1 MTGTISGDQ
10 RDTVTIERVPDSKPG
25 GLESLWDEEWRSN
38 LLKAALE
45 KVKAQFSAKQFQIFD
60 FIVFKQWSA
69 GEVAKSLGA
78 SVASVYLAK
87 HRVSAA
93 VRKEMV
99 RLERLMANGVE
110 ALKRET

>member
-1 MTGTISGDQ
+1 MPSARFTLKGRTISWSRSALSAAGAPSGGFGDTNCFP
-10 RDTVTIERVPDSKPG
+10 R
-25 GLESLWDEEWRSN
+25 

-60 FIVFKQWSA
+60 FIVLKQWSPS
-69 GEVAKSLGA
+69 EVAKSLGA
-78 SVASVYLAK
+78 SVTSVYLAK

-99 RLERLMANGVE
+99 RLERQMANGVDS
-110 ALKRET
+110 LKR